1 MLSTLPSG
9 FILGLALK
17 RDWMENNV
25 HPWPHGFM
33 DVWVTECH
41 LYGNLGY
48 RPMQSNNKFRQK
60 HVLTKCFFFFLLR
73 NSNCMNTCTGDT
85 GEWVILTIKFSFGIY
100 RYPEGYRNVFTVIV
114 NSKISVRTHFQS
126 KHGNQGKIWNFTMQ
140 THFQEHV
147 TSVTC
152 GPAIYKI

>member
-1 MLSTLPSG
+1 MYIPGHMGSWMSG
-9 FILGLALK
+9 LLNVTF
-17 RDWMENNV
+17 MEI
-25 HPWPHGFM
+25 WDIGQCK
-33 DVWVTECH
+33 VTT
-41 LYGNLGY
+41 NLGKN
-48 RPMQSNNKFRQK
+48 MFLQN
-60 HVLTKCFFFFLLR
+60 VFFFLLR